1 MRLEARQRPLL
12 AGGAAI
18 LVLAALLLYSLRGSE
33 PPPVAAPLPAPT
45 PVAVTAVPQP
55 APAPAPAASPEGLR
69 LHGVMGAGAV
79 IGDAGG
85 GQRFVAT
92 GRDVLPGLA
101 LERVGIDHVMLRSG
115 SGLTR
120 LDFAGPAAGAAQ
132 PAADAPSGDATLRDE
147 TLRYRLGL
155 APRQQAGRVI
165 GHLVRPGASM
175 PALERAG
182 IRPGDVILSVNGSRF
197 DQERMLELAWT
208 LANSNQVA
216 FEVERG
222 GRRISLGPQGNDQ

>member
-1 MRLEARQRPLL
+1 MRLEARQRPLA

-18 LVLAALLLYSLRGSE
+18 LALVAILLYSLQGSE
-33 PPPVAAPLPAPT
+33 PPPVAPPLPAP
-45 PVAVTAVPQP
+45 PRVAATAVRQP
-55 APAPAPAASPEGLR
+55 PPPPTPAGSPEGLR

-85 GQRFVAT
+85 GQRFVAI
-92 GRDVLPGLA
+92 GREVLPGLA

-115 SGLTR
+115 SGLVR
-120 LDFAGPAAGAAQ
+120 LDFAGPAAGATES
-132 PAADAPSGDATLRDE
+132 AAAAPSGDAALRDE
-147 TLRYRLGL
+147 MLRYRLGL
-155 APRQQAGRVI
+155 APRQQGGRVT
-165 GHLVRPGASM
+165 GHQVRPGASI

-208 LANSNQVA
+208 LANSDQVA

-222 GRRISLGPQGNDQ
+222 GRRLRLGPQGDGR